1 MPMSCDHAFES
12 RIHFSVNYPKLDF
25 DSRKII
31 WATFFKRSS
40 TDVSDEELSRLA
52 SYHIN
57 GRQIKNS
64 FSSALTVAHA
74 DGLAPGALLKNI
86 DLVLDVLNEW
96 EKVTR

>member
-1 MPMSCDHAFES
+1 M
-12 RIHFSVNYPKLDF
+12 
-25 DSRKII
+25 
-31 WATFFKRSS
+31 
-40 TDVSDEELSRLA
+40 
-52 SYHIN
+52 
-57 GRQIKNS
+57 QIKNS